1 VPGIG
6 CPNLLPG
13 AYVTEGM
20 LALVYW
26 TPLAGKDGLGK
37 YGTSP
42 ALTFPSYEGWFEL
55 GVTWTNPD

>member
-13 AYVTEGM
+13 AYVAEGM

-26 TPLAGKDGLGK
+26 TPLAGKDGLGT

-42 ALTFPSYEGWFEL
+42 FPSYEGWFEL
-55 GVTWTNPD
+55 GLT